1 MGCDDRRIPVGGGLE
16 EELRE
21 EAGERRDMCSLDE
34 RDGVVEGGGTPCG
47 VGLRPL
53 AARSDCRSYGR
64 NPGWPNG
71 N

>member
-1 MGCDDRRIPVGGGLE
+1 MRVAVGGGLD

-21 EAGERRDMCSLDE
+21 EAGERRDMCSLEE
-34 RDGVVEGGGTPCG
+34 REGVVEDGGGAPCD
-47 VGLRPL
+47 VGLKPL

-64 NPGWPNG
+64 NPGCPNG